1 LCSLAATRRAPLIVV
16 DASAVLELLL
26 RTERGERVADRVF
39 APEQRLHAPHLI
51 DVEVTQALRR
61 LVQLKEIDAARA
73 ELALGDFLALVFER
87 HSHLETLPRLW
98 QLRDALTA
106 YEASYVALAEGLQ
119 APLLTCDGKLARAHA
134 HDAVVALV

>member
-1 LCSLAATRRAPLIVV
+1 LIVV

-26 RTERGERVADRVF
+26 RTERGERVADCVF

-51 DVEVTQALRR
+51 DIEVTQALRR
-61 LVQLKEIDAARA
+61 LVQLKELDAARA
-73 ELALGDFLALVFER
+73 ELALGDFLALVIER
-87 HSHLETLPRLW
+87 HSHVETLPRLW

-106 YEASYVALAEGLQ
+106 YDASYVALAEGLK
-119 APLLTCDGKLARAHA
+119 APLLTCDGKLARAHG